1 MQQEIIINIAVAMF
15 GCFVANEIGS
25 DFFGDRKSRGLKLI
39 LSNAV
44 YIFLLTDVMSL
55 NMAYI
60 LFPFVSF
67 VGYLILSFNYEIE
80 GQKRLSTGASLLVAG
95 VVIYAIVYMLM
106 RSEDEMYQVYIIF
119 IAMEYIAVRA
129 YTKMKELS
137 VTFMSILF
145 LVIPVMYVVIVV
157 YVINNAVM
165 SGIYRGMM
173 LFGVIVVNILMMAF
187 YNEFLKQNQRGMRQ
201 KIAHEQ
207 NLSIEKQIKTITEAN
222 EAMSRVR
229 HDMTNHILVIN
240 NMLELKEY
248 DRLKEYIGSISDN
261 AAVVQSGVDTGNIE
275 LDAIINSKRS
285 EAEALGIDF
294 RQNVLVP
301 VRLKLSGYD
310 MAVMTGNILDNAIRS
325 VAGLK
330 EKKRFIDFN
339 IYFDRGALFIRLAN
353 PYRGKI
359 SFGSDGLP
367 VTTKKGGEHG
377 IGLSNVK
384 NTVEKYDG
392 EFNIYAD
399 DNNFYVDIAIYGL

>member
-80 GQKRLSTGASLLVAG
+80 EQKRLSTGTSLLVAG

-119 IAMEYIAVRA
+119 MAMEYIAVRA
-129 YTKMKELS
+129 YTKIRELS

-229 HDMTNHILVIN
+229 HDMRNHILVIN

-248 DRLKEYIGSISDN
+248 DRLKEYIGSISNN

-285 EAEALGIDF
+285 EA
-294 RQNVLVP
+294 
-301 VRLKLSGYD
+301 
-310 MAVMTGNILDNAIRS
+310 
-325 VAGLK
+325 
-330 EKKRFIDFN
+330 
-339 IYFDRGALFIRLAN
+339 
-353 PYRGKI
+353 
-359 SFGSDGLP
+359 
-367 VTTKKGGEHG
+367 
-377 IGLSNVK
+377 
-384 NTVEKYDG
+384 
-392 EFNIYAD
+392 
-399 DNNFYVDIAIYGL
+399 